1 MHFYNWQSYLFII
14 VFSFLSNYYYFF
26 NFHRIAF
33 LPGVVAFTAYWFPRL
48 MTSRFS
54 MSGWE
59 RLQVLIIRLRKIA
72 GNNYY
77 SFKTLRNI
85 RLQTLFA
92 SFVRWKYNFVQLPYE
107 TSCLSP
113 VCSSDGHSFVK
124 VKSLVHRNIPLLNV
138 A

>member
-14 VFSFLSNYYYFF
+14 VFSFWSNYYYFF
-26 NFHRIAF
+26 NFHSIAF
-33 LPGVVAFTAYWFPRL
+33 LPGVVAFTAYCFPRL

-59 RLQVLIIRLRKIA
+59 RLQVIIIIHSKLEE
-72 GNNYY
+72 Y
-77 SFKTLRNI
+77 SPPNSLC
-85 RLQTLFA
+85 L
-92 SFVRWKYNFVQLPYE
+92 VRALEVQLRA
-107 TSCLSP
+107 TSLWNLMS
-113 VCSSDGHSFVK
+113 VAGLFVVRLVGQSSAGHSFVK